1 MKKIYFDMDGTV
13 YDLYGMENW
22 LEMLRNEEKGAF
34 TLGNALVN
42 MDELKEVCLK
52 LIAKGYQIGI
62 ITWLP
67 MGASLEYCE
76 VCTAEKRKWA
86 EKNMPYISE
95 FYALEYGVPKQYAP
109 ARRAAEMWLVDD
121 NKEVREM
128 WITEKQ
134 RKAIDATTDIIEA
147 LGSLLERA
155 YRNEN

>member
-34 TLGNALVN
+34 TLGNALVD
-42 MDELKEVCLK
+42 MVALKEVCLK

-76 VCTAEKRKWA
+76 VCTKEKRRWA
-86 EKNMPYISE
+86 ENNMPYISE

-134 RKAIDATTDIIEA
+134 RKAIDATENIINA
-147 LGSLLERA
+147 LVALAEK
-155 YRNEN
+155 E

>member
-34 TLGNALVN
+34 TLGKSLVD
-42 MDELKEVCLK
+42 MDKLKRVCIEL
-52 LIAKGYQIGI
+52 IGIGYQIGI

-67 MGASLEYCE
+67 MGANLEYCE
-76 VCTAEKRKWA
+76 VCTEEKRNWA

-95 FYALEYGVPKQYAP
+95 FYALEYGTPKQYAP

-134 RKAIDATTDIIEA
+134 RKAIDANDDIIKA
-147 LGSLLERA
+147 LERILK
-155 YRNEN
+155 NEK

>member
-13 YDLYGMENW
+13 YDLYGIKNW

-34 TLGNALVN
+34 TLGNALVD
-42 MDELKEVCLK
+42 MVALKEVCLR

-76 VCTAEKRKWA
+76 ICTKEKRRWA
-86 EKNMPYISE
+86 ENNMPYISE

-128 WITEKQ
+128 WVTEKQ
-134 RKAIDATTDIIEA
+134 RKAIDATENIINA
-147 LGSLLERA
+147 LVALAEK
-155 YRNEN
+155 E

>member
-42 MDELKEVCLK
+42 MDELKEVCLR

-76 VCTAEKRKWA
+76 ICTKEKREWA

-109 ARRAAEMWLVDD
+109 ARRAAKMWLVDD

-134 RKAIDATTDIIEA
+134 RKAIDATENIINA
-147 LGSLLERA
+147 LVALAEK
-155 YRNEN
+155 E

>member
-13 YDLYGMENW
+13 YDLYGMDNW

-42 MDELKEVCLK
+42 MDELKEVCLR

-76 VCTAEKRKWA
+76 ICTKEKREWA

-134 RKAIDATTDIIEA
+134 RKAIDATENIINA
-147 LGSLLERA
+147 LVALAEK
-155 YRNEN
+155 E

>member
-13 YDLYGMENW
+13 YDLYEMENW

-42 MDELKEVCLK
+42 MDELKEVCLR

-76 VCTAEKRKWA
+76 ICTKEKREWA

-134 RKAIDATTDIIEA
+134 RKAIDATENIINA
-147 LGSLLERA
+147 LVALAEK
-155 YRNEN
+155 E

>member
-13 YDLYGMENW
+13 YDLYGMDNW

-34 TLGNALVN
+34 TKGHPLVD
-42 MDELKEVCLK
+42 MEVLQDICLC
-52 LIAKGYQIGI
+52 LIANGYQIGI

-76 VCTAEKRKWA
+76 VCTEEKRKWA

-95 FYALEYGVPKQYAP
+95 FYALEYGTPKQYAP

-121 NKEVREM
+121 SKEVREM
-128 WITEKQ
+128 WVTEKQ
-134 RKAIDATTDIIEA
+134 RKAIDANDNIIKA
-147 LGSLLERA
+147 LERIL
-155 YRNEN
+155 NDENS

>member
-34 TLGNALVN
+34 TLGNALVD
-42 MDELKEVCLK
+42 MVALKEVCLK

-76 VCTAEKRKWA
+76 ICTKEKREWA

-128 WITEKQ
+128 WVTEKQ
-134 RKAIDATTDIIEA
+134 RKAIDATENIINA
-147 LGSLLERA
+147 LVALAEK
-155 YRNEN
+155 E

>member
-42 MDELKEVCLK
+42 MDELKEVCLR

-76 VCTAEKRKWA
+76 ICTKEKREWA

-128 WITEKQ
+128 WVTEKQ
-134 RKAIDATTDIIEA
+134 RKAIDATENIINA
-147 LGSLLERA
+147 LVALAEK
-155 YRNEN
+155 E

>member
-13 YDLYGMENW
+13 YDLYGMKNW

-34 TLGNALVN
+34 TLGNALVD
-42 MDELKEVCLK
+42 MVALKEVCLR

-76 VCTAEKRKWA
+76 ICTKEKREWA
-86 EKNMPYISE
+86 ENNMPYISE

-109 ARRAAEMWLVDD
+109 TRRAAEMWLVDD

-128 WITEKQ
+128 WVTEKQ
-134 RKAIDATTDIIEA
+134 RKAIDATENIINA
-147 LGSLLERA
+147 LVALAEK
-155 YRNEN
+155 E

>member
-42 MDELKEVCLK
+42 MDELKEVCLR

-76 VCTAEKRKWA
+76 ICTKEKREWA

-109 ARRAAEMWLVDD
+109 AKRAKEMWLVDD

-134 RKAIDATTDIIEA
+134 RKAIDATENIINA
-147 LGSLLERA
+147 LVALAEK
-155 YRNEN
+155 E

>member
-34 TLGNALVN
+34 TLGNALVD
-42 MDELKEVCLK
+42 MVALKEVCLK

-128 WITEKQ
+128 WVTEKQ
-134 RKAIDATTDIIEA
+134 RKAIDATENIINA
-147 LGSLLERA
+147 LVALAEK
-155 YRNEN
+155 E

>member
-34 TLGNALVN
+34 TLGNALVD
-42 MDELKEVCLK
+42 MVALKEVCLR

-76 VCTAEKRKWA
+76 ICTKEKRRWA
-86 EKNMPYISE
+86 ENNMPYISE

-128 WITEKQ
+128 WVTEKQ
-134 RKAIDATTDIIEA
+134 RKAIDATENIINA
-147 LGSLLERA
+147 LVALAEK
-155 YRNEN
+155 E

>member
-42 MDELKEVCLK
+42 MDELKEVCLR

-76 VCTAEKRKWA
+76 ICTKEKREWA

-109 ARRAAEMWLVDD
+109 ARRAAEMWLADD

-134 RKAIDATTDIIEA
+134 RKAIDATENIINA
-147 LGSLLERA
+147 LVALAEK
-155 YRNEN
+155 E

>member
-34 TLGNALVN
+34 TLGNALVD
-42 MDELKEVCLK
+42 MVALKEVCLR

-67 MGASLEYCE
+67 IGASLEYCE
-76 VCTAEKRKWA
+76 ICTKEKREWA
-86 EKNMPYISE
+86 ENNMPYISE

-128 WITEKQ
+128 WVTEKQ
-134 RKAIDATTDIIEA
+134 RKAIDATENIINA
-147 LGSLLERA
+147 LVALAEK
-155 YRNEN
+155 E

>member
-42 MDELKEVCLK
+42 MDELKEVCLR

-76 VCTAEKRKWA
+76 ICTKEKREWA

-134 RKAIDATTDIIEA
+134 RKAIDATENIINA
-147 LGSLLERA
+147 LVALAEK
-155 YRNEN
+155 E

>member
-22 LEMLRNEEKGAF
+22 LEMLRNEEKGVF

-42 MDELKEVCLK
+42 MDELKEVCLR

-76 VCTAEKRKWA
+76 ICTKEKREWA

-134 RKAIDATTDIIEA
+134 RKAIDATENIINA
-147 LGSLLERA
+147 LVALAEK
-155 YRNEN
+155 E

>member
-34 TLGNALVN
+34 TLGNALVD
-42 MDELKEVCLK
+42 MVALKEVCLR

-76 VCTAEKRKWA
+76 ICTKEKREWA
-86 EKNMPYISE
+86 ENNMPYISE

-128 WITEKQ
+128 WVTEKQ
-134 RKAIDATTDIIEA
+134 RKAIDATENIINA
-147 LGSLLERA
+147 LVALAEK
-155 YRNEN
+155 E

>member
-42 MDELKEVCLK
+42 MDELKEVCLR

-76 VCTAEKRKWA
+76 ICTKEKREWA

-109 ARRAAEMWLVDD
+109 AKRAKEMWLIDD

-134 RKAIDATTDIIEA
+134 RKAIDATENIINA
-147 LGSLLERA
+147 LVALAEK
-155 YRNEN
+155 E

>member
-34 TLGNALVN
+34 TLGKPLVN
-42 MDELKEVCLK
+42 MNKLKRICMEL
-52 LIAKGYQIGI
+52 IGIGYQIGI

-76 VCTAEKRKWA
+76 VCTEEKRNWV

-95 FYALEYGVPKQYAP
+95 FYTLEYGTPKQYAP

-121 NKEVREM
+121 SKEVREM
-128 WITEKQ
+128 WVTEKQ
-134 RKAIDATTDIIEA
+134 RKAIDANDNIIKA
-147 LGSLLERA
+147 LERILK
-155 YRNEN
+155 NEK

>member
-34 TLGNALVN
+34 TLGNALV
-42 MDELKEVCLK
+42 DTVALKEVCLR

-76 VCTAEKRKWA
+76 ICTKEKRRWA
-86 EKNMPYISE
+86 ENNMPYISE

-128 WITEKQ
+128 WVTEKQ
-134 RKAIDATTDIIEA
+134 RKAIDATENIINA
-147 LGSLLERA
+147 LVALAEK
-155 YRNEN
+155 E